1 MLIRDRI
8 RELRRVKAGLLRP
21 SSKNWRSHPS
31 RQRDAMLGM
40 LAEIGYADALL
51 VRELDDGTL
60 ELIDGHLRAELTPET
75 EVPVL
80 VLDLSAAE
88 ADKLLALHDPLA
100 SMAET
105 NAAALQ
111 DLVAHVDT
119 ENSAMQ
125 RLLDT
130 LAEPAR
136 HPQPDDDAPEIEIP
150 EVFQLVVECRDECDQ
165 RALFE
170 RLSGEGY
177 ACKPLNL

>member
-21 SSKNWRSHPS
+21 SSKNWRAHPS

-51 VRELDDGTL
+51 VRPLDDGTL
-60 ELIDGHLRAELTPET
+60 ELIDGHLRAELTPEM

-80 VLDLSAAE
+80 VLDVTAAE

-100 SMAET
+100 AMAET
-105 NAAALQ
+105 NFAALS
-111 DLVAHVDT
+111 DLVAQVDT
-119 ENSAMQ
+119 ENAAVQ
-125 RLLDT
+125 RLLDK
-130 LAEPAR
+130 LAEPTR
-136 HPQPDDDAPEIEIP
+136 GDLQRDAPEIDIP
-150 EVFQLVVECRDECDQ
+150 EVFQLVIECRDEADQ
-165 RALFE
+165 RTLYE
-170 RLSGEGY
+170 RLSAEGY